1 MKIKF
6 LGDVPFASAPL
17 RGDEV
22 CTEENC
28 GRPAVHG
35 VERAEGDASYQCAGH
50 SERAQEQCALDWID
64 GEIDR
69 VEDWISQIKN
79 TPPSAWVGAG
89 DWKHFLILR
98 DAVSDDSDMPY
109 WKQHMYS
116 LESLSVALDV
126 ARTATQEKIDR
137 LEKRLVE
144 EDEIPA

>member
-22 CTEENC
+22 CTEEHC
-28 GRPAVHG
+28 GRLAVYG
-35 VERAEGDASYQCAGH
+35 VERAEGDTSYGCAGH
-50 SERAQEQCALDWID
+50 AARDKEQGALDWID

-69 VEDWISQIKN
+69 VGTWISQIKN
-79 TPPSAWVGAG
+79 TKKSVWAGAG

-98 DAVSDDSDMPY
+98 DKVCDDSDMPY
-109 WKQHMYS
+109 REQHACS
-116 LESLSVALDV
+116 LESLSAVLDV
-126 ARTATQEKIDR
+126 ARKATQEKIDR